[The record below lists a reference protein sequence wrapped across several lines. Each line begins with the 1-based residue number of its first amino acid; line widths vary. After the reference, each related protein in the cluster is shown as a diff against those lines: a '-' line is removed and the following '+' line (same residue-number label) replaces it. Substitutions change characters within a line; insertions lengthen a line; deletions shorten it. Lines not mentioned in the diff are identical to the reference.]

1 MHDRQPCVGRR
12 GWLRRGA
19 AIALAV
25 TMTALTGAVAH
36 AAPPAGTSYQELY
49 RPQFHFTPAKNWMN
63 DPNGLVYYKGE
74 YHLFYQHNPFG
85 DTWGHMS
92 WGHAVSRDLVHW
104 EHLPVAIPEEG
115 SEAIFSGSAVVDHRN
130 TTGFGTRRNPA
141 MVAIYT
147 SAYPDD
153 QEQSLAYSTDR
164 GRTWTKY
171 AGNPVLDDADRE
183 FRDPKVFWYEPADEW
198 RMVVVKA
205 VQRKVAIYRSD
216 DLKEW
221 EHLSDF
227 GPANAVGGIWECPDL
242 FPLPVDGKRKRQK
255 WVMIVSLNPGAIA
268 GGSGTQ
274 YFVGD
279 FDGTTFTADNVQD
292 YAPPAGEVYEDF
304 EGADYGDW
312 TTTGTAFGD
321 GPASGTLPGQQ
332 PVSGFEGERLVN
344 SFIDFDSSQ
353 GTLTSPTFRVT
364 RDYINLLVGGGAHAH
379 NPEAGDG
386 TPPPGELLGGFESTY
401 EAEGWQ
407 PTGDFAGTQ
416 PFRGGEG
423 RMGEQSVD
431 TFFGPNGNNG
441 DPLTGKIVSPEFEI
455 TRDYVNFMVAGGRH
469 TGETRT
475 SVDLVVDGQVVR
487 SAGGRE
493 TGNLNWVA
501 WNVEDLIG
509 RTAQIEIV
517 DLNTGGWGHILA
529 DHFMVADAPAR
540 IRSDETSVNL
550 LVDGEVVRTAAGK
563 ESEALDWVAWN
574 VEDLVGRD
582 ARIQIVDR
590 NSGGWGH
597 ILADQIT
604 FADAPAQSTEE
615 RSSWLDYGKDYY
627 AAVSWNDVPDD
638 RRLMIGWMNN
648 WQYANQI
655 PTSPW
660 RSAMSVPR
668 EVSLE
673 TVDGD
678 VRLVQQ
684 PVRELRRLRG
694 GPAYRLKRK
703 RLSQGTH
710 TLEGKGARGKTL
722 EIRAELDPRA
732 ADRLGLKVRVGDG
745 EETVIGY
752 DAETEELYIDRT
764 RSGDVGFSPSFPGVH
779 RAPLPLDRHGDIKL
793 RILVD
798 WSSVEVFADRGQVT
812 ITDQVFPRPSSEQV
826 QLFADGGRAE
836 VESLEIRPLRSA
848 WSRRGS

>member
-1 MHDRQPCVGRR
+1 
-12 GWLRRGA
+12 
-19 AIALAV
+19 
-25 TMTALTGAVAH
+25 
-36 AAPPAGTSYQELY
+36 
-49 RPQFHFTPAKNWMN
+49 
-63 DPNGLVYYKGE
+63 
-74 YHLFYQHNPFG
+74 
-85 DTWGHMS
+85 
-92 WGHAVSRDLVHW
+92 
-104 EHLPVAIPEEG
+104 
-115 SEAIFSGSAVVDHRN
+115 
-130 TTGFGTRRNPA
+130 
-141 MVAIYT
+141 
-147 SAYPDD
+147 
-153 QEQSLAYSTDR
+153 
-164 GRTWTKY
+164 
-171 AGNPVLDDADRE
+171 
-183 FRDPKVFWYEPADEW
+183 
-198 RMVVVKA
+198 
-205 VQRKVAIYRSD
+205 
-216 DLKEW
+216 
-221 EHLSDF
+221 
-227 GPANAVGGIWECPDL
+227 
-242 FPLPVDGKRKRQK
+242 
-255 WVMIVSLNPGAIA
+255 
-268 GGSGTQ
+268 
-274 YFVGD
+274 
-279 FDGTTFTADNVQD
+279 
-292 YAPPAGEVYEDF
+292 
-304 EGADYGDW
+304 
-312 TTTGTAFGD
+312 
-321 GPASGTLPGQQ
+321 
-332 PVSGFEGERLVN
+332 
-344 SFIDFDSSQ
+344 
-353 GTLTSPTFRVT
+353 
-364 RDYINLLVGGGAHAH
+364 
-379 NPEAGDG
+379 
-386 TPPPGELLGGFESTY
+386 
-401 EAEGWQ
+401 
-407 PTGDFAGTQ
+407 
-416 PFRGGEG
+416 
-423 RMGEQSVD
+423 MGEQSVD
-431 TFFGPNGNNG
+431 TFFGAASNG

-501 WNVEDLIG
+501 WNVEDLVG
-509 RTAQIEIV
+509 KRARIEIV

-597 ILADQIT
+597 ILADEIT

-615 RSSWLDYGKDYY
+615 RSSWLDFGKDYY

-668 EVSLE
+668 EI
-673 TVDGD
+673 G
-678 VRLVQQ
+678 
-684 PVRELRRLRG
+684 LRG
-694 GPAYRLKRK
+694 STRLEEIRFVLFGEPAYRLKRK

-710 TLEGKGARGKTL
+710 TLKGKGARGKTL

-826 QLFADGGRAE
+826 QLFADGGSAE
-836 VESLEIRPLRSA
+836 VESLEIRRLRSS
-848 WSRRGS
+848 WTRGQHNHDRWHDGH